1 MSRGPGWWD
10 DPYRHALAAR
20 GISSGYR
27 MSNEAKA
34 YISTIPKEFHT
45 IKPVK
50 GEIRALRDII
60 DLMDVFDRRS
70 YIQQVPMGS
79 QESGVVVDMVKNFKK
94 KVKKNDIEEFL
105 YTSYDLIDENLWKY
119 KDTGNTKYLLMATD
133 SILYILHNDSS
144 ALLTFIGRPI
154 EHTGRDENFLAYHVP
169 HVAMNLQRGFY
180 GSSATE
186 VGEGQDLL
194 KWWINELDGRR
205 LT

>member
-1 MSRGPGWWD
+1 MNRVPGWWD
-10 DPYRHALAAR
+10 EPYRHALASR
-20 GISSGYR
+20 GISSRYR

-50 GEIRALRDII
+50 GEIMALKDLI

-70 YIQQVPMGS
+70 YIQQVPMRS
-79 QESGVVVDMVKNFKK
+79 QEAGVVMGMIKNFKK
-94 KVKKNDIEEFL
+94 KIKKNDIEEFL
-105 YTSYDLIDENLWKY
+105 YNSYDLIDENLWEY

-133 SILYILHNDSS
+133 SMLYILHNDSS
-144 ALLTFIGRPI
+144 ALLIFIGRPV
-154 EHTGRDENFLAYHVP
+154 EYTGRDENFLAYHVP

-186 VGEGQDLL
+186 SGEGQDLL
-194 KWWINELDGRR
+194 KWWIRELDGRR